1 MRLFFNL
8 IYKLH
13 LMIIFENFITQIQ
26 YVFKNGVFGLSL
38 GELGFILIAFIFA
51 LLVRGLIAKFIV
63 NKVKLIV
70 LKTTTS
76 IDDKLFDSLI
86 PPIRLLPIVIVF
98 LVITLYFDVD
108 STLGLYF
115 QKINNTLS
123 TIFVFWLIHQAVI
136 PFSNLFQK
144 LEDILSK
151 ALVLWII
158 RSLKYLVIFLGSVA
172 VLEVWGIKIGP
183 VIAGLGLFGV
193 AVALGAQDLFKNL
206 ISGIMILLEKRFHI
220 GDVINVPGH
229 TEGTVEHIGFRSTL
243 IRKFDSTPITIPNY
257 IFAEAPLLNYSNR
270 KYRRVNWI
278 IGLQYDSTI
287 EQIKNLCEFIEIY
300 IKSKDDFISNDEHK
314 TFVRLDKFND
324 SSIDIM
330 IYCFTSTND
339 WQKFLEIKEKL
350 ALVIKKKIEELDLS
364 FAFPSQS
371 IYVEKNI

>member
-1 MRLFFNL
+1 
-8 IYKLH
+8 
-13 LMIIFENFITQIQ
+13 MIIFENFLSQIQ
-26 YVFKNGVFGLSL
+26 FVFINGVFGLSL
-38 GELGFILIAFIFA
+38 GELGFILVAFILA
-51 LLVRGLIAKFIV
+51 ILVRGLIAKLIV
-63 NKVKLIV
+63 KKLKLIV
-70 LKTTTS
+70 LKTTNS

-136 PFSNLFQK
+136 PFSNLFNK

-158 RSLKYLVIFLGSVA
+158 RSLKYLIMFLGSVA

-229 TEGTVEHIGFRSTL
+229 AEGTVEHIGFRSTL
-243 IRKFDSTPITIPNY
+243 IIKFDSTPITIPNY
-257 IFAEAPLLNYSNR
+257 IFAEAPILNYTNR
-270 KYRRVNWI
+270 TNRRINWI
-278 IGLQYDSTI
+278 IGLEYGSTLD
-287 EQIKNLCEFIEIY
+287 QIKNFTNYIRNHI
-300 IKSKDDFISNDEHK
+300 IKSNDFIVNDNFK
-314 TFVRLDKFND
+314 AFVRLDKFNN
-324 SSIDIM
+324 SSIDIL
-330 IYCFTSTND
+330 IYCFASTND
-339 WQKFLEIKEKL
+339 WEKFLEIKENL
-350 ALVIKKKIEELDLS
+350 AVEIKRKIEELNLN
-364 FAFPSQS
+364 FAFPSQTV
-371 IYVEKNI
+371 YLEQN